1 MMCTGKTAL
10 LSFTAMA
17 FAVVCSVPGCDDE
30 AKKKEQE
37 AAENAKVEARAKELA
52 QQMLR
57 DIEQKQKAEQ
67 AAAAAAAERAER
79 DRLAK
84 APQEL
89 FEATG
94 LQMTPPGKGHQQ
106 SVAAVTLT
114 NKSKHLVSGIRAKI
128 DFIKDGDVEV
138 SLPLSMTGALPAG
151 ATKTFSMTD
160 QTLAAGAVVTTGS
173 ETHVVVTAAH
183 AED

>member
-1 MMCTGKTAL
+1 MIRTAKSAL
-10 LSFTAMA
+10 LSFSAMA
-17 FAVVCSVPGCDDE
+17 LGLACSVAGCDGE

-37 AAENAKVEARAKELA
+37 AAENARVEARAKELA
-52 QQMLR
+52 QQMTK
-57 DIEQKQKAEQ
+57 DIEQKQKADQ
-67 AAAAAAAERAER
+67 VAAAAATERAER

-89 FEATG
+89 FEASG

-128 DFIKDGDVEV
+128 DFMKDGDVEV

-151 ATKTFSMTD
+151 ATKTFSMAD
-160 QTLAAGAVVTTGS
+160 QTLAAGIVVTTGS